1 MSIFYNWTPNE
12 IAALHRATAKL
23 RAQQIT
29 EKPKPKPKPK
39 TGGYYDAILYRRMH
53 NSSEL
58 QQRRPL

>member
-12 IAALHRATAKL
+12 LAALHRATAKL

-29 EKPKPKPKPK
+29 EKPKPKPRT

-53 NSSEL
+53 NSTEL
-58 QQRRPL
+58 QQRRSL

>member
-1 MSIFYNWTPNE
+1 MNSVFYNWTPNE
-12 IAALHRATAKL
+12 LAALARATAKL

-29 EKPKPKPKPK
+29 EKPKPKPR

-58 QQRRPL
+58 QQRRSQ